1 MRLTVFGA
9 TGGTGVQIVRQALDA
24 GHRVTA
30 VVRDPDALT
39 VRHEALEVRVADVT
53 DPRALRPLLTGR
65 EAAISALGARGN
77 AGAGIASA
85 ATRAIVEAARDC
97 GVRRFLAV
105 SAAPVGPV
113 PEGESLLIRT
123 VILPLV
129 SRTFRPQYDD
139 LAVMED
145 LIRGSALDWTIV
157 RPPRLLDRPLSREY
171 RRVVGG
177 NVPKAHSVSRA
188 DLAHAVL
195 AMVDDPAT
203 VRQPVGVAR

>member
-1 MRLTVFGA
+1 MRLTVLGA
-9 TGGTGVQIVRQALDA
+9 SGGTGVHVVRQALDA

-30 VVRDPDALT
+30 VVRDPAALP

-53 DPRALRPLLTGR
+53 DSRALRPLLTGR
-65 EAAISALGARGN
+65 EAVISALGARGN
-77 AGAGIASA
+77 AGAGIAST
-85 ATRAIVEAARDC
+85 ATGAVVEAARDC
-97 GVRRFLAV
+97 GLRRFLAV

-113 PEGESLLIRT
+113 PEGESLLIRI

-129 SRTFRPQYDD
+129 SRVFRPQYDD
-139 LAVMED
+139 LALMED
-145 LIRGSALDWTIV
+145 LIRRSDLDWTIV
-157 RPPRLLDRPLSREY
+157 RPPRLLDRPLTREY
-171 RRVVGG
+171 RRAVGG

-195 AMVDDPAT
+195 AMLDDPAT

>member
-9 TGGTGVQIVRQALDA
+9 SGGTGVHVVRQALDA

-30 VVRDPDALT
+30 VVRDPVALT

-53 DPRALRPLLTGR
+53 DSRALRPLLTGR

-77 AGAGIASA
+77 AGAGIAST
-85 ATRAIVEAARDC
+85 ATRAIVEAAQDC
-97 GVRRFLAV
+97 GMRRFLAV

-113 PEGESLLIRT
+113 PKGESLLIRA

-129 SRTFRPQYDD
+129 SRLFQPQYDD
-139 LAVMED
+139 LAVMEN
-145 LIRGSALDWTIV
+145 LIQDSVLDWTIV

-171 RRVVGG
+171 RRAVGG
-177 NVPKAHSVSRA
+177 NVPKSPSVSRA

-195 AMVDDPAT
+195 AMVEDPAT
-203 VRQPVGVAR
+203 VRQSVGVGR